1 MMTCVNYR
9 LISRARL
16 SPLPAL
22 EGIMGKPTASELR
35 QALDRAITLRE
46 SGNDPDFLAK
56 SLLNLHYRVLKLER
70 ALEMSK
76 RYLHSGQGA
85 TEHRLLLQAVHDAEA
100 AGADPG
106 SDDLLILG
114 RSLQ

>member
-1 MMTCVNYR
+1 MTCVKSGV
-9 LISRARL
+9 ISRARL
-16 SPLPAL
+16 NPMPAL

-35 QALDRAITLRE
+35 QALDRAITMRE
-46 SGNDPDFLAK
+46 SGSDPDFLAK

-100 AGADPG
+100 ASADPG
-106 SDDLLILG
+106 SDELPILG
-114 RSLQ
+114 RGVQ